1 MLENLNPNLKKES
14 IFELQVLSHVEENKI
29 RKVFNALL
37 YKIMVDHTAGK
48 KTYIPNVGFFSFKWI
63 KDKVVK
69 KNDKMIKKA
78 VVEIDYEVDDY
89 LSLII
94 GQIQDDE
101 KTDIE
106 KTIKNQI
113 RKSLEIKLD

>member
-1 MLENLNPNLKKES
+1 MSKVLFILNNNTHATG
-14 IFELQVLSHVEENKI
+14 VH
-29 RKVFNALL
+29 
-37 YKIMVDHTAGK
+37 
-48 KTYIPNVGFFSFKWI
+48 IPNVGFFSFKWI